1 MKLFLRYLIYSIII
15 WVIGFI
21 MLIMIPKFLWIPLL
35 IILVIIS
42 NINWIL
48 YSVKKNEFNKKF

>member
-1 MKLFLRYLIYSIII
+1 
-15 WVIGFI
+15 

-48 YSVKKNEFNKKF
+48 YSVRKDKLNKK

>member
-1 MKLFLRYLIYSIII
+1 
-15 WVIGFI
+15 

-48 YSVKKNEFNKKF
+48 YSARKNTVNKKY

>member
-1 MKLFLRYLIYSIII
+1 
-15 WVIGFI
+15 

-42 NINWIL
+42 NIKWVL
-48 YSVKKNEFNKKF
+48 YSARKNKVNKKY